1 MSDLH
6 IEWDPRKN
14 AANKR
19 KHGVSFEE
27 ASTVFGDERALLLDD
42 PDHPDDEDRFIL
54 LGLSAALNTLVVC
67 HCYREAEDVIRIISA
82 RKASRSER
90 NEYAR
95 RWKP

>member
-19 KHGVSFEE
+19 KHGVLFEE

-42 PDHPDDEDRFIL
+42 PDHSDAEDRFIL
-54 LGLSAALNTLVVC
+54 LGLSASLNTLVVC
-67 HCYREAEDVIRIISA
+67 HCYREAEEVIRIISA
-82 RKASRSER
+82 RKANKAER
-90 NEYAR
+90 TEYAR